1 MRAINNNN
9 WQSYS
14 MILNILY
21 IFQDLFISFDVLKQS
36 IRIHTAAHFE
46 AMLFEAIKGL
56 FGVQLGSC
64 VDTGGTCD
72 GKFAAQKTATK
83 KTYRHKNTTTNKST
97 GTKTSPQK
105 KKTLQKHERQRPRV
119 WMVFVG
125 FSRSKPWTCQFER
138 LAFE

>member
-1 MRAINNNN
+1 MFNSFKLRAINNNN

-64 VDTGGTCD
+64 VDT
-72 GKFAAQKTATK
+72 
-83 KTYRHKNTTTNKST
+83 
-97 GTKTSPQK
+97 
-105 KKTLQKHERQRPRV
+105 
-119 WMVFVG
+119 
-125 FSRSKPWTCQFER
+125 
-138 LAFE
+138 